1 VSSSTSASVVQTSDD
16 VRDME
21 CVKDSDLPKL
31 SKKDLFSQC
40 LLRGEL
46 QRASEKHEIEL
57 GNTLNSRDKEIE
69 TLKGEKKK
77 LLEEIDDLSK
87 ENAKLKSKRL
97 TIDPKTSLEIKL
109 QHFKIWEIIAPG
121 YEGAVSVAESLH
133 QGSNLPVGKIFA
145 LKVLFNVFGHSTF
158 TKVRSFYQTEYQALC
173 AMPPHPNIVQFYGF
187 FYDRINAKSLLDLP
201 PEVAENDQML
211 SLFLVM
217 EYIPRMLEQEAAALR
232 KEGKLTAKQVMEW
245 SLDIFTAI
253 QHLLDN
259 QFVHRDLKLNNVLV
273 TDKGMLKICDFGCS
287 IQLSD
292 NMNMLYSPGS
302 SLGGN
307 PAHIPPE
314 LLNAQAGNM
323 VECGSQ
329 DLWAS
334 GVMVYEMACG
344 VSPFCDLDQRGY
356 RMSDLPDLRI
366 KNEKGCKVDVV
377 FPVEFSE
384 MVKLILE
391 FEPSNRPQVQEVIAV
406 TRKLVETD

>member
-1 VSSSTSASVVQTSDD
+1 MSLHTSCVIIFQILTEPVAGAVQMITILFTS
-16 VRDME
+16 
-21 CVKDSDLPKL
+21 
-31 SKKDLFSQC
+31 
-40 LLRGEL
+40 
-46 QRASEKHEIEL
+46 
-57 GNTLNSRDKEIE
+57 
-69 TLKGEKKK
+69 
-77 LLEEIDDLSK
+77 
-87 ENAKLKSKRL
+87 
-97 TIDPKTSLEIKL
+97 KL
-109 QHFKIWEIIAPG
+109 QDFKIWKIIAHG
-121 YEGAVSVAESLH
+121 CEGAVFLAESLH
-133 QGSNLPVGKIFA
+133 QGSNLLTGKRFA

-158 TKVRSFYQTEYQALC
+158 TQVRNFYQTEYQALC
-173 AMPPHPNIVQFYGF
+173 AMPPHPNIIRLYAF
-187 FYDRINAKSLLDLP
+187 FYDRINTESLPDLP
-201 PEVAENDQML
+201 PAVAENARML

-217 EYIPRMLEQEAAALR
+217 EHIPRTLEQEAAALR
-232 KEGKLTAKQVMEW
+232 KEGKLTAKQVMKW

-259 QFVHRDLKLNNVLV
+259 HFVHRDLKLNNVLV

-344 VSPFCDLDQRGY
+344 VSPFWDLDQRGY
-356 RMSDLPDLRI
+356 RMPDLPELRI